1 MKGAFGWWWEQR
13 INGWEWDLGFMVGYR
28 ILELCGILDVV
39 YMLEVL
45 LCAQSPRCQKISD
58 SVREGMLTWNSLKAR
73 SIADGNNN
81 IPWRLGSLLLDSR

>member
-13 INGWEWDLGFMVGYR
+13 MNGWEWDLGFMVGYR

-45 LCAQSPRCQKISD
+45 LC
-58 SVREGMLTWNSLKAR
+58 SVSKAPED
-73 SIADGNNN
+73 IG
-81 IPWRLGSLLLDSR
+81 